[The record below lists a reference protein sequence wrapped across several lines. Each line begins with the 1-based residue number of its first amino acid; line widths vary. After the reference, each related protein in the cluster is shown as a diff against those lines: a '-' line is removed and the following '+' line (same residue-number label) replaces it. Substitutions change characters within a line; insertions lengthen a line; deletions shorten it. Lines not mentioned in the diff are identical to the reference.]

1 VTKVEAM
8 HVLRRLTTAITL
20 TILALLVLAGPV
32 AAGDF
37 RGGTNSNVA
46 EGETVDDDLYIGA
59 ATATIAGTVNG
70 DATIAAG
77 TVTVTGTV
85 TGSLNV
91 AGGSVEVL
99 GTVEGAVR
107 VSGGTVRIAGSVG
120 RDVVTFGGTTTIQ
133 SGAEI
138 GGDVA
143 GAGGT
148 LSIGGT
154 VTGDVLAGAGSLEIT
169 GSVGGSVETQVGEL
183 VIGPEATI
191 GGDVTY
197 TSSREARVAEGATIT
212 GTIERREPATA
223 PGGSAIADNPIVSF
237 VGLVVGLLLFGWT
250 LLAIRPRLVLGSGET
265 LRRSPLPSLGIGV
278 VGWIGQFILIV
289 VLVICGA
296 LLAALAGSVGVAF
309 IVAAIVVL
317 LLLLIGVFVSA
328 LPVAMAIGGAILPDR
343 SPYLA
348 YLAGAAILAALVTAA
363 GFVPALGAVV
373 TILVWVLGL
382 GAFLVYAWR
391 TRDVPWTGPGVSTA
405 IETAPAA

>member
-1 VTKVEAM
+1 MTM
-8 HVLRRLTTAITL
+8 HAFRRLTTSIFL
-20 TILALLVLAGPV
+20 TIVALLTLVGPV
-32 AAGDF
+32 AAGEF
-37 RGGTNSNVA
+37 RGGTNENVA
-46 EGETVDDDLYIGA
+46 ADETVEDDLYVGA
-59 ATATIAGTVNG
+59 GTVTIAGTVNG

-77 TVTVTGTV
+77 TVTLTGTV

-91 AGGSVEVL
+91 AGGSIEVL

-107 VSGGTVRIAGSVG
+107 VSGGTIRIAGSVG

-133 SGAEI
+133 SGAQV

-148 LSIGGT
+148 ISIAGA
-154 VTGDVLAGAGSLEIT
+154 VSGDVLAGAGMLEIT
-169 GSVGGSVETQVGEL
+169 GSVGGGVETQVGEL

-197 TSSREARVAEGATIT
+197 TSSREARVADGATIT
-212 GTIERREPATA
+212 GTIERREPAEA
-223 PGGSAIADNPIVSF
+223 PGGSAIADNPIISF
-237 VGLVVGLLLFGWT
+237 VGLLLGLVLFGWT
-250 LLAIRPRLVLGSGET
+250 VLAVRPRLVLGSGET

-278 VGWIGQFILIV
+278 VGWIGQCILIV
-289 VLVICGA
+289 VLVVCGA
-296 LLAALAGSVGVAF
+296 LLAALAGAVGVAF

-317 LLLLIGVFVSA
+317 LLLLVGVFVSSV
-328 LPVAMAIGGAILPDR
+328 PVAMAIGGAILPDR

-348 YLAGAAILAALVTAA
+348 YLAGAAILAAAIVVA
-363 GFVPALGAVV
+363 GFVPALGAVL

-391 TRDVPWTGPGVSTA
+391 TRHVSWSGSG
-405 IETAPAA
+405 APAVIEPTPAA

>member
-1 VTKVEAM
+1 M
-8 HVLRRLTTAITL
+8 HALRRLPTSISL
-20 TILALLVLAGPV
+20 TILALLALAAPV

-37 RGGTNSNVA
+37 RGGTNSDVA
-46 EGETVDDDLYIGA
+46 EGETVEDDLYIGA
-59 ATATIAGTVNG
+59 GTVTIAGTVNG

-91 AGGSVEVL
+91 AGGSIEVL

-133 SGAEI
+133 SGAEV

-148 LSIGGT
+148 LSIAGG
-154 VTGDVLAGAGSLEIT
+154 VTGDVLAGAGMLEIT

-191 GGDVTY
+191 GGNVTY
-197 TSSREARVAEGATIT
+197 TSSREARVADGATIN

-237 VGLVVGLLLFGWT
+237 VGLLVGLLLFGWT

-265 LRRSPLPSLGIGV
+265 LRRSPLPSLGIGF
-278 VGWIGQFILIV
+278 VGWIGQFILVV
-289 VLVICGA
+289 VLVVCGA

-317 LLLLIGVFVSA
+317 LLLLVGAFVSA
-328 LPVAMAIGGAILPDR
+328 VPVAMAIGGAILPDR

-348 YLAGAAILAALVTAA
+348 YLAGAAILAAVITAA
-363 GFVPALGAVV
+363 GFVPALGAVA

-391 TRDVPWTGPGVSTA
+391 TRHVPWTGARAPTV
-405 IETAPAA
+405 IEAAPAA